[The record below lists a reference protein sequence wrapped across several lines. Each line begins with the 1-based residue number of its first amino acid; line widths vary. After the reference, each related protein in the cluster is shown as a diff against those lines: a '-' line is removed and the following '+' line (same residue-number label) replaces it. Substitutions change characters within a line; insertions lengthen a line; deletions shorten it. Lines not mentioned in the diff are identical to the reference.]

1 MASPPKKTPDRHY
14 NFRRMNVW
22 FAWSSLALLGVT
34 VWMVWADYAQPWK
47 RLQAE
52 FRELERQSL
61 LEKARQER
69 QSLSDNEVA
78 QVQQEITSEERD
90 LAAQRGEIDRLE
102 SERDRLGRRLYAAD
116 ADSRSIK
123 SLLDTA
129 RYEYDRA
136 VQVGDADD
144 IARRKAAVDELNADL
159 REKRKV
165 VEELTGQRN
174 HVEEQLTERRAG
186 LTSAEERLAA
196 LRKGLDT
203 LEQQVER
210 LDKKI
215 DFFLLNAPLM
225 DFLRPDLKVDQVMLS
240 GLYNDINF
248 TEVDRVD
255 RCMTCHVAANRTGF
269 EGEEWQEPF
278 RSHPRLDL
286 FLAPNSAHP
295 YARFGCTVCH
305 GGLDR
310 ATDFAR
316 VGHTPESEE
325 QRQEWIE
332 KWGWKE
338 QPYLETPILP
348 ASMSEA
354 GCVSCHAD
362 DVWMP
367 GTEDLQ
373 AGRELMRHFGCWVCH
388 KLDYPAFQDLRRPG
402 PSLRRVAGKVSPEWA
417 YRWIAAPRDFHPTTW
432 MPHFFFQSN
441 TTTAANLERQ
451 KAEIRAAVAYIWE
464 HSEAPEY
471 PPAPPGDVVRGEE
484 LFQTVGC
491 AGCHLREA
499 DSTRDDYF
507 PQLNRLH
514 GPNLIR
520 LGSKVS
526 SGWLYAWLKN
536 PKQYNPGTRMPS
548 LRLTDQEA
556 ADLVA
561 YLLSSTD
568 PAYENLELPAVDP
581 AIRDELVLYYLQG
594 KQTLEQSQAALAAM
608 SDPELEVYLGEETI
622 QKYGCWGCHELSGF
636 DDAKPIGVE
645 LTEEGSKPLHQ
656 FDFGHV
662 HDVPHTRQD
671 WIRTKMLNPRIWDK
685 DKEPV
690 KTYAELYRM
699 PNFGMST
706 REAEAVVANVLG
718 FNKESV
724 RETRKAA
731 QTARAAH
738 IADGRK
744 LIIEYN
750 CQGCHLIEG
759 KGHAIRSALED
770 VSQLPP
776 NLAAQG
782 ARVQADWLFE
792 FLHDPSGVRLRPWLG
807 VRMPTFGFT
816 DGQVNTLVTYFE
828 SAAARE
834 SFLSPPE
841 RPGRR
846 ELVVGEITFNMFQCA
861 KCHPAGPA
869 AAAAASTGT
878 SELAPSLLLAG
889 ERLRHDW
896 VPDWILDPQ
905 SWIPGTRMPAN
916 FQPGPEGGYRSPLAA
931 VIDAPMWSDQKRQ
944 LMREF
949 SSEEELREYVGDA
962 RKVAAA
968 LRDHIWWGL
977 ER

>member
-1 MASPPKKTPDRHY
+1 MATTPQKTPDRHY
-14 NFRRMNVW
+14 NFRGMNVW
-22 FAWSSLALLGVT
+22 FAWTSLALLAVT
-34 VWMVWADYAQPWK
+34 VLMVWADYAKPWK

-61 LEKARQER
+61 LAKTQEER
-69 QSLSDNEVA
+69 QKLSEEAVA
-78 QVQQEITSEERD
+78 QIRQDIASEEQA
-90 LAAQRGEIDRLE
+90 LAAQRDAVRALE
-102 SERDRLGRRLYAAD
+102 SERDGFGRALYAAD
-116 ADSRSIK
+116 AESRSVK

-129 RYEYDRA
+129 RYGFDQA
-136 VQVGDADD
+136 VQSGDP
-144 IARRKAAVDELNADL
+144 AAIERSRAEVDRLNASL
-159 REKRKV
+159 REKRIG
-165 VEELTGQRN
+165 VEELTGLRD
-174 HVEEQLTERRAG
+174 HVEEQLAVMRSG
-186 LTSAEERLAA
+186 LKGAEERLTA

-203 LEQQVER
+203 LEQQVAR

-225 DFLRPDLKVDQVMLS
+225 DFLEPDLKVDQVMLS

-255 RCMTCHVAANRTGF
+255 RCVTCHVAANRAGF

-286 FLAPNSAHP
+286 FLAPSSAHP
-295 YARFGCTVCH
+295 YTRFGCTVCH

-325 QRQEWIE
+325 QKADWIA
-332 KWGWKE
+332 KWGWSE
-338 QPYLETPILP
+338 QPFLETPILP

-373 AGRELMRHFGCWVCH
+373 AGRELMRHMGCWVCH
-388 KLDYPAFQDLRRPG
+388 KLEYPAFQDLRRPG
-402 PSLRRVAGKVSPEWA
+402 PSLLRVAGKVSPEWA
-417 YRWIAAPRDFHPTTW
+417 YNWIAAPRDFHPTTW

-441 TTTAANLERQ
+441 TTTEENLERQ
-451 KAEIRAAVAYIWE
+451 RAEIRATVAYIFDR
-464 HSEAPEY
+464 SEATDY
-471 PPAPPGDVVRGEE
+471 PPAPPGDAARGEQ
-484 LFQTVGC
+484 LFETVGC
-491 AGCHLREA
+491 QGCHLREA
-499 DSTRDDYF
+499 QGTRDDYF

-520 LGSKVS
+520 LGNKVS

-536 PKQYNPGTRMPS
+536 PKQYNPHTRMPS
-548 LRLTDQEA
+548 LRLSDREA
-556 ADLVA
+556 ADLAA

-568 PAYENLELPAVDP
+568 PAFDDLELPEVDP

-594 KQTLEQSQAALAAM
+594 KQTIEQSQALLEAM
-608 SDPELEVYLGEETI
+608 SDAERDVYLGEETI
-622 QKYGCWGCHELSGF
+622 QKYGCWGCHELGGF
-636 DDAKPIGVE
+636 ENAKPIGVE

-671 WIRTKMLNPRIWDK
+671 WIRTKLLDPRVWDK

-690 KTYAELYRM
+690 KNYNELYRM
-699 PNFGMST
+699 PNFGMSE
-706 REAEAVVANVLG
+706 REAGAVVSNVLG
-718 FNKESV
+718 FTRESV
-724 RETRKAA
+724 AETRKAA

-738 IADGRK
+738 VADGRK

-750 CQGCHLIEG
+750 CQGCHLVEG
-759 KGHAIRSALED
+759 KGYAIQSAIAD
-770 VSQLPP
+770 VALLPP
-776 NLAAQG
+776 NLAAEG

-792 FLHDPSGVRLRPWLG
+792 FLHDPSRVTLRPWLG
-807 VRMPTFGFT
+807 VRMPTFGFS
-816 DGQVNTLVTYFE
+816 DAQVNTLVTYFE
-828 SAAARE
+828 AAAARD
-834 SFLSPPE
+834 SFLSPPA
-841 RPGRR
+841 RPGER
-846 ELVVGEITFNMFQCA
+846 ELAVGEVTFTMFQCA

-869 AAAAASTGT
+869 AAAAAGGGT
-878 SELAPSLLLAG
+878 AELAPSLLLAG
-889 ERLRHDW
+889 ARLRHDW
-896 VPDWILDPQ
+896 VPEWILDPQ
-905 SWIPGTRMPAN
+905 SWIPGTRMPSN
-916 FQPGPEGGYRSPLAA
+916 FQRAADGSYQSPLTG
-931 VIDAPMWSDQKRQ
+931 VIDAPMWSAQKRR
-944 LMREF
+944 LMGHF
-949 SSEEELREYVGDA
+949 STEEELREYVGDA
-962 RKVAAA
+962 RKVASAM
-968 LRDHIWWGL
+968 RDHIWWNL

>member
-1 MASPPKKTPDRHY
+1 MAKPPKKTPDRHY
-14 NFRRMNVW
+14 NFRGMNVW
-22 FAWSSLALLGVT
+22 FAWTSLALLAVT
-34 VWMVWADYAQPWK
+34 VWMVWADYAKPWK
-47 RLQAE
+47 RMQAE

-61 LEKARQER
+61 LTKTQDER
-69 QSLSDNEVA
+69 QKLSENEVA
-78 QVQQEITSEERD
+78 QIQQEIAGEEQE
-90 LAAQRGEIDRLE
+90 LAAQREEIRALE
-102 SERDRLGRRLYAAD
+102 SKRDEFGRALYAAD
-116 ADSRSIK
+116 ADSRAVK
-123 SLLDTA
+123 SLLDTV
-129 RYEYDRA
+129 RYQFDQA
-136 VQVGDADD
+136 VQSDD
-144 IARRKAAVDELNADL
+144 EAAIERRRAEVEELNTKL
-159 REKRKV
+159 REARKE
-165 VEELTGQRN
+165 VEELTGLRD
-174 HVEEQLTERRAG
+174 HAEDQLAEKRSG
-186 LTSAEERLAA
+186 LTAAEDRLTA

-203 LEQQVER
+203 LEQQVAR

-225 DFLRPDLKVDQVMLS
+225 DFLEPDLKVDQVMLS

-255 RCMTCHVAANRTGF
+255 RCLTCHVAANRAGF

-286 FLAPNSAHP
+286 FLAPTSAHP
-295 YARFGCTVCH
+295 YNRFGCTVCH

-316 VGHTPESEE
+316 VGHSPENEE
-325 QRQEWIE
+325 QKAEWVE
-332 KWGWKE
+332 KYGWEE

-373 AGRELMRHFGCWVCH
+373 AGRELMRHMGCWVCH
-388 KLDYPAFQDLRRPG
+388 KLEYPAFQELRRPG
-402 PSLRRVAGKVSPEWA
+402 PSLLRVAGKVSPGWA
-417 YRWIAAPRDFHPTTW
+417 YQWISAPRDFHPTTW

-441 TTTAANLERQ
+441 TTTEENLERQ
-451 KAEIRAAVAYIWE
+451 RAEIRATVAYIFDR
-464 HSEAPEY
+464 SEKPDY
-471 PPAPPGDVVRGEE
+471 PPAPRGDAARGEQ
-484 LFQTVGC
+484 LFETVGC
-491 AGCHLREA
+491 QGCHLRDAEG
-499 DSTRDDYF
+499 TRDDYF

-520 LGSKVS
+520 LGNKVS

-536 PKQYNPGTRMPS
+536 PKQYNPHTRMPS
-548 LRLTDQEA
+548 LRLTDREA
-556 ADLVA
+556 ADLGA

-568 PAYENLELPAVDP
+568 PAFDDLELPDVDP

-594 KQTLEQSQAALAAM
+594 KQTIEQSESSLAAM
-608 SDPELEVYLGEETI
+608 SDAERDVYLGEETI
-622 QKYGCWGCHELSGF
+622 QKYGCWGCHELGGF
-636 DDAKPIGVE
+636 ENAKPIGVE

-671 WIRTKMLNPRIWDK
+671 WIRNKMLDPRVWDK

-699 PNFGMST
+699 PNFGMSE

-718 FNKESV
+718 FTKESV
-724 RETRKAA
+724 RDTRKAA

-738 IADGRK
+738 VADGRK

-759 KGHAIRSALED
+759 KGHAIASAVGE
-770 VSQLPP
+770 VSLLPP
-776 NLAAQG
+776 NLASQG

-792 FLHDPSGVRLRPWLG
+792 FLHDPSRVTLRPWLG
-807 VRMPTFGFT
+807 VRMPTFGFN
-816 DGQVNTLVTYFE
+816 DAQVNTLVTYFE
-828 SAAARE
+828 SAAARD

-841 RPGRR
+841 RPGAR
-846 ELVVGEITFNMFQCA
+846 ELAVGEVTFNMFQCA
-861 KCHPAGPA
+861 KCHPAGPTA
-869 AAAAASTGT
+869 AAAAGAGT
-878 SELAPSLLLAG
+878 AELAPSLLLAG
-889 ERLRHDW
+889 DRLRQDW
-896 VPDWILDPQ
+896 VPEWILDPQ
-905 SWIPGTRMPAN
+905 SWIPGTRMPSN
-916 FQPGPEGGYRSPLAA
+916 FQRAADGSYTSPLAG
-931 VIDAPMWSDQKRQ
+931 VIDAPMWSAQKRR
-944 LMREF
+944 LMSHF
-949 SSEEELREYVGDA
+949 SSEDELREYVGDA
-962 RKVAAA
+962 RKVASAM
-968 LRDHIWWGL
+968 RDHIWWNL

>member
-1 MASPPKKTPDRHY
+1 MASPPQKTPDRHY

-52 FRELERQSL
+52 FRELERQTL
-61 LEKARQER
+61 LAEAQEARQG
-69 QSLSDNEVA
+69 LNDN
-78 QVQQEITSEERD
+78 D
-90 LAAQRGEIDRLE
+90 LAQMQQDVADQERELAAHRDDIRRLE
-102 SERDRLGRRLYAAD
+102 SERDRLGRSLYAAD
-116 ADSRSIK
+116 SESRSVK

-129 RYEYDRA
+129 RYGFDQA
-136 VQVGDADD
+136 VQSGDEDAIEDSRAKV
-144 IARRKAAVDELNADL
+144 ARLTASL
-159 REKRKV
+159 REKRKA
-165 VEELTGQRN
+165 VEEFTGQHD
-174 HVEEQLTERRAG
+174 HVEEQLAEKRSG
-186 LTSAEERLAA
+186 LTAAEDRLAA

-203 LEQQVER
+203 LEQQADR

-225 DFLRPDLKVDQVMLS
+225 DFLEPDLKVDQVMLS

-255 RCMTCHVAANRTGF
+255 RCMTCHVAANRAGF
-269 EGEEWQEPF
+269 EGDEWQEPF

-286 FLAPNSAHP
+286 FLAPSSAHP
-295 YARFGCTVCH
+295 YNRFGCTVCH

-316 VGHTPESEE
+316 VGHTPENEE
-325 QRQEWIE
+325 QKAEWIA
-332 KWGWKE
+332 KWDWKE

-354 GCVSCHAD
+354 GCVSCHAA

-373 AGRELMRHFGCWVCH
+373 AGRELMRHMGCWVCH
-388 KLDYPAFQDLRRPG
+388 KLEYPAFQELQRPG
-402 PSLRRVAGKVSPEWA
+402 PSLLRVAGKISPEWA
-417 YRWIAAPRDFHPTTW
+417 YRWISAPRDFHPTTW
-432 MPHFFFQSN
+432 MPHFFFQPN
-441 TTTAANLERQ
+441 TTTEDNLERQ
-451 KAEIRAAVAYIWE
+451 RAEIRATVAYIWDR
-464 HSEAPEY
+464 SETPEY
-471 PPAPPGDVVRGEE
+471 PPPPPGDAARGEQ
-484 LFQTVGC
+484 LFATVGC
-491 AGCHLREA
+491 TGCHLREA
-499 DSTRDDYF
+499 DATRDEYF
-507 PQLNRLH
+507 PQVNRLH

-520 LGSKVS
+520 LGNKVT

-548 LRLTDQEA
+548 LRLTDREA
-556 ADLVA
+556 ADLAA

-568 PAYENLELPAVDP
+568 PEFDALELPVVDP
-581 AIRDELVLYYLQG
+581 AIRDELVLYYMQG
-594 KQTLEQSQAALAAM
+594 KQTIEQSQASLAAM
-608 SDPELEVYLGEETI
+608 SDAQKDIYLGEETI

-636 DDAKPIGVE
+636 ENAKPIGVE

-671 WIRTKMLNPRIWDK
+671 WIRTKLLNPRIWDK

-690 KTYAELYRM
+690 KTYNELYRM
-699 PNFGMST
+699 PNFGMSP
-706 REAEAVVANVLG
+706 READAVVSNVLG
-718 FNKESV
+718 FTKQSV
-724 RETRKAA
+724 NDSRKAA
-731 QTARAAH
+731 QTARAAL
-738 IADGRK
+738 IAEGRK

-750 CQGCHLIEG
+750 CQGCHLVEG
-759 KGHAIRSALED
+759 KGQAIRSAIENASL
-770 VSQLPP
+770 LPP
-776 NLAAQG
+776 NLAAEG

-792 FLHDPSGVRLRPWLG
+792 FLHDPSRVTLRPWLG
-807 VRMPTFGFT
+807 VRMPTFGFS
-816 DGQVNTLVTYFE
+816 DDKVNTLVTYFE
-828 SAAARE
+828 SAERRD
-834 SFLSPPE
+834 SFLSRPE

-846 ELVVGEITFNMFQCA
+846 ELAVGEVTFNMFQCA

-869 AAAAASTGT
+869 AAAAANAGAA
-878 SELAPSLLLAG
+878 ELAPSLLLAR

-905 SWIPGTRMPAN
+905 GWIPGTRMPAN
-916 FQPGPEGGYRSPLAA
+916 FQRSRDGAYQSPLAG
-931 VIDAPMWSDQKRQ
+931 VIDAPMWSAQKRQ
-944 LMREF
+944 LMSEF

-962 RKVAAA
+962 RKVAGA
-968 LRDHIWWGL
+968 LRDHIWWSL
-977 ER
+977 DR

>member
-1 MASPPKKTPDRHY
+1 MASPPKKIPERH
-14 NFRRMNVW
+14 FRGLIVW
-22 FAWSSLALLGVT
+22 FAWTSLALLAVT
-34 VWMVWADYAQPWK
+34 VWMVWADYAKPWK
-47 RLQAE
+47 RMQAE
-52 FRELERQSL
+52 FRELERESL
-61 LEKARQER
+61 LAEAQQER
-69 QSLSDNEVA
+69 QSLSENEVA
-78 QVQQEITSEERD
+78 QIQQEIANEEQA
-90 LAAQRGEIDRLE
+90 LEAQREEIGRLE

-116 ADSRSIK
+116 ADSRSVK

-129 RYEYDRA
+129 RYQFDQA
-136 VQVGDADD
+136 VQGGDEAVIERVRAGVADLYD
-144 IARRKAAVDELNADL
+144 QL
-159 REKRKV
+159 REKRKQ
-165 VEELTGQRN
+165 VEELTSQRDHAEGQL
-174 HVEEQLTERRAG
+174 VEKRSG
-186 LTSAEERLAA
+186 LTAAEDRLAA
-196 LRKGLDT
+196 LRKGLDS
-203 LEQQVER
+203 LDQQVDR

-225 DFLRPDLKVDQVMLS
+225 DFLEPDLKVDQVMLS

-255 RCMTCHVAANRTGF
+255 RCMTCHVAANRAGF

-286 FLAPNSAHP
+286 FLAPTSAHP
-295 YARFGCTVCH
+295 YKRFGCTVCH

-325 QRQEWIE
+325 QKAEWVE
-332 KWGWKE
+332 KWDWKE

-367 GTEDLQ
+367 GTENLQ
-373 AGRELMRHFGCWVCH
+373 AGRELMRHMGCWVCH
-388 KLDYPAFQDLRRPG
+388 KLEYPAFQDLQRPG

-417 YRWIAAPRDFHPTTW
+417 YQWIAAPRDFHPTTW
-432 MPHFFFQSN
+432 MPHFFFQQN
-441 TTTAANLERQ
+441 TTTAENLERQ
-451 KAEIRAAVAYIWE
+451 KAEIRASVAYIWDR
-464 HSEAPEY
+464 SETPEY
-471 PPAPPGDVVRGEE
+471 APAPPGDAARGEL
-484 LFQTVGC
+484 LFETVGC
-491 AGCHLREA
+491 TGCHLREA

-507 PQLNRLH
+507 PQFNRLH

-536 PKQYNPGTRMPS
+536 PEQHNPSTLMPS
-548 LRLTDQEA
+548 LRLTDREA
-556 ADLVA
+556 ADLAV

-568 PAYENLELPAVDP
+568 PAFDDLEMPAVDP
-581 AIRDELVLYYLQG
+581 AIRDQLALDYLQNN
-594 KQTLEQSQAALAAM
+594 QTIEQSQASLAAM
-608 SDPELEVYLGEETI
+608 TDSQRDVYLGEETI

-636 DDAKPIGVE
+636 ENAKPIGVE

-671 WIRTKMLNPRIWDK
+671 WIRTKMLDPRIWDEG
-685 DKEPV
+685 KEAV
-690 KTYAELYRM
+690 KTYGELYRM
-699 PNFGMST
+699 PDFGMSR
-706 REAEAVVANVLG
+706 READAVVANVLG
-718 FNKESV
+718 FTKESV
-724 RETRKAA
+724 RDTRKAA

-738 IADGRK
+738 IAAGRK
-744 LIIEYN
+744 LVIEYN

-770 VSQLPP
+770 VALLPP

-792 FLHDPSGVRLRPWLG
+792 FLHDPSKVTLRPWLG
-807 VRMPTFGFT
+807 VRMPSFGF
-816 DGQVNTLVTYFE
+816 DDEQVNTLVTYFE
-828 SAAARE
+828 STDARE
-834 SFLSPPE
+834 SFLSRPE
-841 RPGRR
+841 RPGAR
-846 ELVVGEITFNMFQCA
+846 ELAVGEVTFNMFQCA

-869 AAAAASTGT
+869 ASAAAGAGT
-878 SELAPSLLLAG
+878 AELAPSLLLAD

-896 VPDWILDPQ
+896 VADWILDPQ

-916 FQPGPEGGYRSPLAA
+916 FQRVPDGTFKSPLSG
-931 VIDAPMWSDQKRQ
+931 VIDAPMWSAQKRQ

-968 LRDHIWWGL
+968 LRDHIWWNL

>member
-14 NFRRMNVW
+14 NFRHMNVW
-22 FAWSSLALLGVT
+22 FAWSSLALLAVT
-34 VWMVWADYAQPWK
+34 IWMVWADYAQPWK
-47 RLQAE
+47 RMQAE

-61 LEKARQER
+61 LGEAQQER
-69 QSLSDNEVA
+69 QGLSENEVA
-78 QVQQEITSEERD
+78 QVEQEIANEEQALR
-90 LAAQRGEIDRLE
+90 AQRDEIGRME
-102 SERDRLGRRLYAAD
+102 SERDRVGRRLYAAD
-116 ADSRSIK
+116 ADSRAIK

-129 RYEYDRA
+129 RYGFDRS
-136 VQVGDADD
+136 VQSGDPSA
-144 IARRKAAVDELNADL
+144 IESSRAEVDGLNAQL
-159 REKRKV
+159 REKRKE
-165 VEELTGQRN
+165 VEELTEQRD
-174 HVEEQLTERRAG
+174 HAEDQLTEKRSG
-186 LTSAEERLAA
+186 LTAAEDRLTA

-203 LEQQVER
+203 LEERVER

-225 DFLRPDLKVDQVMLS
+225 DFLEPDLKIDQVMLS

-255 RCMTCHVAANRTGF
+255 RCVTCHVAANRAGF

-286 FLAPNSAHP
+286 FLAPSSAHP
-295 YARFGCTVCH
+295 YNRFGCTVCH

-325 QRQEWIE
+325 QKSEWVE
-332 KWGWKE
+332 KYGWEE
-338 QPYLETPILP
+338 QPFLETPVLP

-373 AGRELMRHFGCWVCH
+373 AGRELMRHMGCWVCH
-388 KLDYPAFQDLRRPG
+388 KLEYPAFQDLRRPG
-402 PSLRRVAGKVSPEWA
+402 PSLERVAGKVSPEWA
-417 YRWIAAPRDFHPTTW
+417 YRWIASPRDFHPTTW

-441 TTTAANLERQ
+441 TTEAENLERQ
-451 KAEIRAAVAYIWE
+451 RAEIRSSVTYIWDR
-464 HSEAPEY
+464 SEKPEY
-471 PPAPPGDVVRGEE
+471 PAPPPGDTTRGEE
-484 LFQTVGC
+484 LFNSIGC
-491 AGCHLREA
+491 TGCHLRDA
-499 DSTRDDYF
+499 DSKRDDYF

-520 LGSKVS
+520 LGNKVS
-526 SGWLYAWLKN
+526 SGWLFAWLKN
-536 PKQYNPGTRMPS
+536 PKQHNPGTRMPS
-548 LRLTDQEA
+548 LRLSDREA
-556 ADLVA
+556 ADLA
-561 YLLSSTD
+561 AFLLSSTD
-568 PAYENLELPAVDP
+568 PAFDNLEMPAVDP
-581 AIRDELVLYYLQG
+581 AIRDQMVLDYLQNN
-594 KQTLEQSQAALAAM
+594 QTIEQSHASLAAM
-608 SDPELEVYLGEETI
+608 SETQRDIYLGEETI

-636 DDAKPIGVE
+636 ENAKPIGVE

-671 WIRTKMLNPRIWDK
+671 WIRNKMLNPRIWDEG
-685 DKEPV
+685 KEAV
-690 KTYAELYRM
+690 KTYGELYRM
-699 PNFGMST
+699 PNFGMSP

-718 FNKESV
+718 FTKGSV
-724 RETRKAA
+724 RDNRKAA

-759 KGHAIRSALED
+759 KGHAIRSAIENVAL
-770 VSQLPP
+770 LPP

-792 FLHDPSGVRLRPWLG
+792 FLHDPSAVTLRPWLE
-807 VRMPTFGFT
+807 VRMPTFGFS
-816 DGQVNTLVTYFE
+816 DEQVNTLVTYFE
-828 SAAARE
+828 SAEQRD
-834 SFLSPPE
+834 SFLSQPQ

-846 ELVVGEITFNMFQCA
+846 ELAVGEVTFNMFQCA
-861 KCHPAGPA
+861 KCHPAGPGASA
-869 AAAAASTGT
+869 AVGAGT
-878 SELAPSLLLAG
+878 AELAPSLLLAG

-916 FQPGPEGGYRSPLAA
+916 FQRAPDGTYMSPLAG
-931 VIDAPMWSDQKRQ
+931 VIDAPMWSAQKRQ

-968 LRDHIWWGL
+968 LRDHIWWNL